1 MNTSRR
7 AAPGT
12 AGRRSPWARAD
23 QEGCGSRLRPGAVQ
37 HSPPGWQSRS
47 GSAGHA
53 GGPAA
58 SAGAAPRCAGAAPG
72 APPPETHLR
81 GGGGRLDTV
90 RDTKTQRNTERC
102 RQRHSKGERRRTP
115 ERTEESQSDT
125 RGHLVARAP
134 CVPRIPIYTQTG
146 VCSGRPSPAHSP
158 TDPPTPANSRTHDAP
173 PTPSPPPDLSAHPPP
188 MPCRGWGGDGGPG
201 RWTPPGG
208 QGPLARLPRSSPSGS
223 TSAAMSAPPLRAACQ
238 PSRQRRGRGFARPR
252 PWRRAPPVETPPA
265 PTSPQAPEPPHLLCS
280 SLAALPSTPIG
291 LPCLR
296 PFILWHLPHLPSQ
309 SVCPAR
315 QACLSPLP
323 LFSMFIGQTLC

>member
-173 PTPSPPPDLSAHPPP
+173 PTPSPPARSVRPPTAHALQRLGRR
-188 MPCRGWGGDGGPG
+188 RGSRTLDATGWAG
-201 RWTPPGG
+201 PPGALTALQPQRLHQRSHVG
-208 QGPLARLPRSSPSGS
+208 AATESRLP
-223 TSAAMSAPPLRAACQ
+223 A
-238 PSRQRRGRGFARPR
+238 
-252 PWRRAPPVETPPA
+252 
-265 PTSPQAPEPPHLLCS
+265 
-280 SLAALPSTPIG
+280 
-291 LPCLR
+291 
-296 PFILWHLPHLPSQ
+296 
-309 SVCPAR
+309 
-315 QACLSPLP
+315 
-323 LFSMFIGQTLC
+323 